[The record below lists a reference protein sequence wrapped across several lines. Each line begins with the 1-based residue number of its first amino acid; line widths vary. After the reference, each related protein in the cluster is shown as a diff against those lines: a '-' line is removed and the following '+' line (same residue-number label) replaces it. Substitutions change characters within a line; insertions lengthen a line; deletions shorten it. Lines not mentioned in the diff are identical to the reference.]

1 MKVLLKYSPTARE
14 YFRSFLNRWELFGGG
29 VFFWNRI
36 IPPLDQCYWEKG
48 NSDYMFHFEKTCPF
62 QFNNFNV
69 ISMVRYEFLV
79 ERGGK
84 VVRPMGVRFL
94 YNGVKCV
101 KEVPFSFDMF
111 SVLPLSPYH

>member
-1 MKVLLKYSPTARE
+1 
-14 YFRSFLNRWELFGGG
+14 
-29 VFFWNRI
+29 
-36 IPPLDQCYWEKG
+36 
-48 NSDYMFHFEKTCPF
+48 
-62 QFNNFNV
+62 
-69 ISMVRYEFLV
+69 MVRYEFLV